1 MNGQGTTVNN
11 LVAATQR
18 WIHQPFSTTM
28 NLWDLF
34 LLVGIVLVFA
44 VLWGRILA
52 HIGE

>member
-1 MNGQGTTVNN
+1 MNGSETTIDA
-11 LVAATQR
+11 LVTATQR
-18 WIHQPFSTTM
+18 WIHQPFSRTM

-34 LLVGIVLVFA
+34 LLVGIVLVFS